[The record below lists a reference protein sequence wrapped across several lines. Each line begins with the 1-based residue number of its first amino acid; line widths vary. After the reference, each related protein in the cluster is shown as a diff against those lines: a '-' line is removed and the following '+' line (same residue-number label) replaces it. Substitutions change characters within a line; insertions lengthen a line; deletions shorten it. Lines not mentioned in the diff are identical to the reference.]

1 MRKTFLKVSLLAVL
15 GLGMSASFTSCKD
28 YDSEIDDLQSQL
40 NQLKST
46 VDKINADIAGGAVIT
61 SVSQNADGV
70 TFTLSNNQTYTVT
83 HGKDGAAGKDADVW
97 TIEKNAEGALYWAK
111 NGVITEYPAQG
122 PAGENGKIGR
132 ASCRERV

>member
-1 MRKTFLKVSLLAVL
+1 
-15 GLGMSASFTSCKD
+15 MSASFTSCKD

-83 HGKDGAAGKDADVW
+83 NGKDGAAGKDADVW
-97 TIEKNAEGALYWAK
+97 TIEKNAEGAL
-111 NGVITEYPAQG
+111 IG
-122 PAGENGKIGR
+122 PR
-132 ASCRERV
+132 MV